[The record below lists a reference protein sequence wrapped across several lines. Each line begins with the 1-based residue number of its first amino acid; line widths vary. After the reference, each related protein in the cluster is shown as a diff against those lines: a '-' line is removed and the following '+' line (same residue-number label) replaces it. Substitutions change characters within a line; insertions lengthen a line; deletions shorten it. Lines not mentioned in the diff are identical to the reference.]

1 MPKNIRTTDLI
12 LSRITPIAD
21 LSVITSIVKN
31 WPDILF
37 FRAGLKKRI
46 VIRFKTG
53 KQIRIND
60 KEEYYSFIHK
70 TKEWAIEL
78 ARLNPKIEITKN
90 FVKIRFS
97 GRVVLLYYNS
107 STDLGNAAG
116 LGIEQ
121 FVWEEYEELE
131 VKGRDVID
139 IGACIGDTAI
149 YFALKKSRH
158 VYALEPFPAS
168 YELARKNV
176 KLNGLGDKITMI
188 NAVVKDKHGYTRIE
202 KGEDT
207 SSVTHLKDFASNR
220 GKKIPVLTLAN
231 LVEKYKIKDGILK
244 IDTEGDEYKI
254 IMSSTQK
261 VLRRFSQIELEYH
274 NGYLDLEN
282 KLKEAGFDV
291 SHTVPKYSGYDDLH
305 NPNMYVGLL
314 FASRRRV
321 EA

>member
-188 NAVVKDKHGYTRIE
+188 
-202 KGEDT
+202 
-207 SSVTHLKDFASNR
+207 SVTHLKDFASNR